1 MPGCRR
7 SLFFVG
13 PRQVAVREE
22 PLSPPGSGEVVV
34 ETIMSA
40 ISPGTE
46 MLVYRGHVPREM
58 PLDAS
63 IPGLSDTFAFPMKY
77 GYAAVGR
84 VVELGAGVESE
95 WEGKLVL
102 CLHPHESHFVSGADD
117 LLPVPPGVSAD
128 EACFFPNVETAVT
141 LLMDGRPIIGENV
154 AVVGQGVVGLLTTA
168 LLARLPLASLV
179 TLEQHS
185 LRRERSLALGAHRCI
200 DPTAAGDLEALQASF
215 DLTYE
220 LSGNP
225 DALDVAVTLTGF
237 AGRVVIGS
245 WYGDRRVSLDLGGA
259 FHRSR
264 MGLVSSQVS
273 TIDPRWAGRWDKA
286 RRREVAWRM
295 LAEIGPSRLVTHRV
309 SFDEAA
315 AAYELVDTRPDEAV
329 QVLLTY
335 DR

>member
-7 SLFFVG
+7 SLFFVA

-22 PLSPPGSGEVVV
+22 PLSAPGPGEVLV
-34 ETIMSA
+34 ETMLSA

-46 MLVYRGHVPREM
+46 MLVYRGQVPREM

-63 IPGLSDTFAFPMKY
+63 IPGLGDTFAFPVKY

-84 VVELGAGVESE
+84 VAELGAGVDKQ
-95 WEGKLVL
+95 WEDRLVL
-102 CLHPHESHFVSGADD
+102 CLLPHESHFVSAAED
-117 LLPVPPGVSAD
+117 LLPVPPGVSAED
-128 EACFFPNVETAVT
+128 ACFFPNVETAVT
-141 LLMDGRPIIGENV
+141 LLMDGQPIVGEDV

-168 LLARLPLASLV
+168 LLAGLPLASLV
-179 TLEQHS
+179 TLDHHAT
-185 LRRERSLALGAHRCI
+185 RRARSLELGAHRCL
-200 DPTAAGDLEALQASF
+200 DPAADDLQTLRGSF

-225 DALDVAVTLTGF
+225 DALDAAVALTGF
-237 AGRVVIGS
+237 GGRVVIGS

-264 MGLVSSQVS
+264 MHLVSSQVS

-286 RRREVAWRM
+286 RRRDVAWRL
-295 LAEIGPSRLVTHRV
+295 LAELGPSRLVTHRV
-309 SFDEAA
+309 SFDDAA
-315 AAYELVDTRPDEAV
+315 AAYKLVDERPDEAV